1 MSTPSNTNS
10 NSSDEIDLGQV
21 FRLVGRFFK
30 KVFRLFF
37 IALRFFK
44 RKAILL
50 IGVLLVGFL
59 LGIVYDYFNEKKLYK
74 QEIIIEPNLNST
86 TFLYNYIEKFNHDL
100 SAIKKGES
108 VLPEVTSEQLGKIRK
123 IELLP
128 IRNYNDILDYYN
140 KYNGGNTSGGYAI
153 LSEIE
158 DDFKKYRDQFRFH
171 KLVITFKSD
180 TKDHQLFVQNLL
192 NGIRKN
198 PYFIS
203 LEEIRKQ
210 ELKDRIA
217 ENEKSVK
224 FINSYIDKISSSDK
238 IAGAIETVAVGNDIP
253 TVTTL
258 LKEKDRLLTRITEDK
273 EELELRSELVKIVEN
288 NSLVR
293 VSSLLYNKAISIPLI
308 LLGIVLS
315 FYFIS
320 YLLKALNRF
329 VEAD

>member
-1 MSTPSNTNS
+1 MSTPSNTSS

-59 LGIVYDYFNEKKLYK
+59 IGIVYDYFNEKKLYK